1 MLGSIRRKPW
11 FIYHLLNK
19 QIKWT
24 IAIRFGKN
32 LRVEPLNCA
41 WMIHGIG
48 RSPADGG
55 RLELYNDPK
64 IITMVV
70 TNLSDAVQD
79 VDKRI
84 MERG

>member
-1 MLGSIRRKPW
+1 
-11 FIYHLLNK
+11 
-19 QIKWT
+19 
-24 IAIRFGKN
+24 
-32 LRVEPLNCA
+32 
-41 WMIHGIG
+41 MIHCIG

-55 RLELYNDPK
+55 RLEMYKDPK

-84 MERG
+84 MDRG